1 MEMEWKEQDK
11 NDFIALYKNYILRV
25 EQMGPQKWWWA
36 EIELDMDEFHLE
48 KDFGD
53 ELFGYWRGVYISIK
67 K

>member
-1 MEMEWKEQDK
+1 MEK
-11 NDFIALYKNYILRV
+11 NSLKSASEKTK
-25 EQMGPQKWWWA
+25 QMVRFPNESIPF

-53 ELFGYWRGVYISIK
+53 EIFGYWRGVYISIK

>member
-1 MEMEWKEQDK
+1 MLNMEK
-11 NDFIALYKNYILRV
+11 NSLKSASEKTK
-25 EQMGPQKWWWA
+25 QMVRFPNESIPF

>member
-1 MEMEWKEQDK
+1 MEK
-11 NDFIALYKNYILRV
+11 NLLKSVSEKTTRMVRFPNESV
-25 EQMGPQKWWWA
+25 PF

-53 ELFGYWRGVYISIK
+53 ELFGFWRGVYISVK

>member
-1 MEMEWKEQDK
+1 MLNMEK
-11 NDFIALYKNYILRV
+11 NSLKSASEKTK
-25 EQMGPQKWWWA
+25 QMVRFPNESIPF
-36 EIELDMDEFHLE
+36 EIELDMNEFHLE

>member
-1 MEMEWKEQDK
+1 MVRFPNESVP
-11 NDFIALYKNYILRV
+11 F
-25 EQMGPQKWWWA
+25 

-53 ELFGYWRGVYISIK
+53 ELFGFWRGVYISVK